1 MAEPRFNDDP
11 EDSIE
16 KFIDCLVR
24 LPNLKV
30 LEIFPPNVYHI
41 GKELKRKRA
50 QFPSIRELR
59 VESAL
64 VKVVGTCP
72 NVESLTIMEYID
84 PTRMKKL
91 ISYGKELK
99 KVKRFARVY
108 NHDIRHGKLRVTFCS
123 GQKCSLTDDAL
134 KLHKPSQIF
143 RRSAFRRQLGASTNH
158 Q

>member
-1 MAEPRFNDDP
+1 MEPRFNDDP
-11 EDSIE
+11 EDSIR
-16 KFIDCLVR
+16 KFIECLAR

-30 LEIFPPNVYHI
+30 LEIFPSSSDYSI
-41 GKELKRKRA
+41 ERELKRRCA
-50 QFPSIRELR
+50 QFTSIRELR
-59 VESAL
+59 VEDSL
-64 VKVVGTCP
+64 MKFIRNCP
-72 NVESLTIMEYID
+72 NVESITILELPTEME
-84 PTRMKKL
+84 KL

-143 RRSAFRRQLGASTNH
+143 RRSAFRRQLGASTNR